1 MAGIL
6 KKLGALAACAVMVFT
21 LASCGGEKITG
32 NLNEVK
38 LEENDVYAEIKIR
51 EYGTIRAKLFTGA
64 APESVA
70 RFIEKAEA
78 GYYDGKTIHRIIDDY
93 LIQGGSINGDGSD
106 GDVPKNEF
114 VKLETSDQ
122 TYNFYGALC
131 FAATPKKGSYV
142 QFYIVDRHT
151 PQDIDAVI
159 DKLTEQLADESISSR
174 MLEEDKKKYT
184 DYLAK
189 LKAIPAEAKEKYK
202 RVGGI
207 YDLDGEN
214 TVFGQVIDGWD
225 VLEAVSSVE
234 VVTGNKIDDS
244 RDTPSK
250 PIDTIIIDTVD
261 IIRIEPEE
269 TTEATTTKKA
279 SKTKA
284 SSEKINAETLPTAAP
299 EESSD
304 ADTTAESGE
313 AADTTAEAAETA
325 DTSAET
331 SESTA
336 SEEAAAPDTEASEA
350 PATLEADEIEPMP
363 ENAVPDNGTAEGA
376 ETGSEAEVTIITSN
390 DDEVVI
396 IED

>member
-6 KKLGALAACAVMVFT
+6 KKLGAFAACAAMIFT
-21 LASCGGEKITG
+21 MASCGGEKVTG

-51 EYGTIRAKLFTGA
+51 DYGTIRAKLFMGA
-64 APESVA
+64 APESVK
-70 RFIEKAEA
+70 RFIEKAEV

-106 GDVPKNEF
+106 GDVPKEEF
-114 VKLETSDQ
+114 VPLETSDQ

-159 DKLTEQLADESISSR
+159 EKLTEQLADESISSR

-184 DYLAK
+184 DYLTK

-234 VVTGNKIDDS
+234 VVTGNKIDDKS
-244 RDTPSK
+244 NTPSK
-250 PIDTIIIDTVD
+250 PINAIVIDTID
-261 IIRIEPEE
+261 IIHIEPEE
-269 TTEATTTKKA
+269 TTEATTTKKP

-284 SSEKINAETLPTAAP
+284 TSEKINAETLPTAAP

-304 ADTTAESGE
+304 SSE
-313 AADTTAEAAETA
+313 DTTAEASDTTASAEDTTTAA
-325 DTSAET
+325 DTSGESASSAE
-331 SESTA
+331 E
-336 SEEAAAPDTEASEA
+336 AAPDTEVTEA

-363 ENAVPDNGTAEGA
+363 ENAATDNGTVEGA
-376 ETGSEAEVTIITSN
+376 ETSSGAEVTIVTSN